1 MKIKDALFRL
11 NDFCIANDIE
21 YMVTGTLALAML
33 GIPASPQDIDIKVF
47 NLNEEQNARLK
58 ELEKLSGLE
67 NANYSDHGCY
77 TFMVKGYKVNAIIS
91 DKQICNTRISQV
103 PVVCQANDTHK
114 CGIINVQPV
123 LGALTDKMSLKRS
136 KDKDFMLG
144 LIKTLSS
151 L

>member
-11 NDFCIANDIE
+11 NDFCIAHDIE

-47 NLNEEQNARLK
+47 NLNEEQNAKLK

-67 NANYSDHGCY
+67 NANYCGQGGY

-91 DKQICNTRISQV
+91 EQICNTRISQV
-103 PVVCQANDTHK
+103 PVVCQANNTSE
-114 CGIINVQPV
+114 CSIINVQPV
-123 LGALTDKMSLKRS
+123 IGALTDKMRLKRH
-136 KDKDFMLG
+136 KDKDFMSN

>member
-21 YMVTGTLALAML
+21 YMVTGTLALTML

-47 NLNEEQNARLK
+47 NLNEEQNAKLK

-91 DKQICNTRISQV
+91 EQICNTEISQV

-123 LGALTDKMSLKRS
+123 IGALTDKMSLKRH
-136 KDKDFMLG
+136 KDKDFMLD